1 MSKKEKV
8 FSVKS
13 RQDSKNFANEYLIN
27 KIRNNYHL
35 IPGFNLE
42 PVVENKVVVDNDLE
56 NSNTFTPAEIIPN
69 PSYVADLNKNI
80 DQKNAIKEN
89 QNLVYYDE
97 NIADSNVNN
106 YYNQH
111 TNNFNNEENQNL
123 STTALSRTSENY
135 VNELNFNNL
144 SSSSGYN
151 NENYYSQNMANKDY
165 SNSLNNSNDY
175 YEETYQ
181 ELVNNSNYVKENSNK
196 LSNWNMKKNKE
207 YELKDDSFEI
217 EESEN
222 LQSLLND
229 YNMDTN
235 ILKDDGFDDE
245 TYFSYLSRKKI
256 KAIISEKLGYC
267 DEQMLDEIHSKAISE
282 NWKEL
287 DVQKW
292 LLNPENI
299 NRFKE
304 MNYDKSIDYPINFSS
319 SEIDKSLF
327 DLSAK
332 HLDSINNNS
341 NDTKVINSL
350 TLNSNDSE
358 YKLDN
363 HKKYHNEDI
372 NKIDDFNKN
381 DNHNH
386 CNTKNH

>member
-69 PSYVADLNKNI
+69 PSYVADLNKSI

-304 MNYDKSIDYPINFSS
+304 MNYDKSIDYPIYISS
-319 SEIDKSLF
+319 SEIDNWLF

-332 HLDSINNNS
+332 HIDSIN
-341 NDTKVINSL
+341 
-350 TLNSNDSE
+350 
-358 YKLDN
+358 
-363 HKKYHNEDI
+363 
-372 NKIDDFNKN
+372 
-381 DNHNH
+381 
-386 CNTKNH
+386 